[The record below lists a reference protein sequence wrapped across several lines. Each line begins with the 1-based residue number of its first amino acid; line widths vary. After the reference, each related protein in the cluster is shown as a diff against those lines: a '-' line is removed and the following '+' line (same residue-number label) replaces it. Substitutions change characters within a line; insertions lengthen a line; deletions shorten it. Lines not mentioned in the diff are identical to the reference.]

1 MQPSRVEFR
10 PCAGY
15 TLIELVTTFAVLS
28 IVLTA
33 AVPGFSS
40 LLERSARTSA
50 INQFSSS
57 LALAR
62 SEAVK
67 RYRRVT
73 LCPST
78 DQQNCTGGY
87 AWQDG
92 YIVFVDDD
100 ADGQHDEQEYLLA
113 LAEGQSGSLRILSSS
128 GRRKITY
135 RPTGMTPGSNA
146 TVRFCDNGN
155 DAQGKVLIIANSGRA
170 RLYDKMPDGSA
181 ISCI

>member
-1 MQPSRVEFR
+1 MSCLNSR

-28 IVLTA
+28 VVLST
-33 AVPGFSS
+33 AVPGFST
-40 LLERSARTSA
+40 LLERNARTGA
-50 INQFSSS
+50 INQFSTS

-62 SEAVK
+62 AEAVK

-78 DQQNCTGGY
+78 DQLSCTGGF
-87 AWQDG
+87 AWHEG
-92 YIVFVDDD
+92 YIVFVDDN
-100 ADGQHDEQEYLLA
+100 ADGEHDVDESLLA
-113 LAEGQSGSLRILSSS
+113 LADNQSASLRILSST

-135 RPTGMTPGSNA
+135 RPSGMTPGSNT
-146 TVRFCDNGN
+146 TVRFCDNDKDPN
-155 DAQGKVLIIANSGRA
+155 GKALIIANSGRP
-170 RLYDKMPDGSA
+170 RLSDSMPDGSA